1 MSGTQGSGHSA
12 ARLGPGAGPCWTR
25 AAWLPQCPAPRLGRP
40 WVSDSGCP
48 RRVGAARGGRDPADL
63 VTGPVRPRLDP
74 GRPRTSPPASKNLAG
89 QGSSDQIEHPGRA
102 WGLCRL
108 EQAQTPPLPS
118 SALPTAETWAA
129 SSAGPDGFPG
139 LVRSPGRVRLFCC
152 RGPRPLAACFCQ
164 RFKGPQ
170 PQEGVPRPA
179 AGPGTVP
186 AGRPVCDLT
195 LPVPHGF

>member
-1 MSGTQGSGHSA
+1 MSGTQGLGHSA
-12 ARLGPGAGPCWTR
+12 AGLGLGARPCWTR

-48 RRVGAARGGRDPADL
+48 GRVGAARGGRDPADL
-63 VTGPVRPRLDP
+63 VTGPVRPRPDP
-74 GRPRTSPPASKNLAG
+74 GRPRTSPPASENLAG

-108 EQAQTPPLPS
+108 EQAQTPPLPP

-139 LVRSPGRVRLFCC
+139 LVRSPGRVRLSCC
-152 RGPRPLAACFCQ
+152 VAPALWPLASANALKVPSPRRAFPGQ
-164 RFKGPQ
+164 Q
-170 PQEGVPRPA
+170 PARERSPLVAPC
-179 AGPGTVP
+179 VI
-186 AGRPVCDLT
+186 
-195 LPVPHGF
+195 